1 MYTRWA
7 EKKTNNQLLTKFNK
21 QMEKTWSSSLLYILI
36 IKLKDSSG
44 ILNRQFSWS
53 VKIIKFASKKNPKKN
68 CTPGSVGSV
77 LRTFPEDCKYI
88 IDEYNSIKELQAPLH
103 SHSETKKTTPI
114 IPKSAKIKIWQICS
128 GLTSKWTHLIR
139 KNKYSINCATNRF
152 FNIVKSL
159 QNHFLKELWSLN

>member
-1 MYTRWA
+1 MDNCTYKKKFILYTRWA

-88 IDEYNSIKELQAPLH
+88 IDEYNSIKELQARKSPSHPILTGRQKIYSNH
-103 SHSETKKTTPI
+103 S
-114 IPKSAKIKIWQICS
+114 
-128 GLTSKWTHLIR
+128 
-139 KNKYSINCATNRF
+139 
-152 FNIVKSL
+152 
-159 QNHFLKELWSLN
+159 